1 MTSLAAAM
9 MISVDVVM
17 TSVAGVTQLHAAR
30 SHDNACACRGRSVG
44 KTSCCTD
51 HTEEKFNC
59 Q

>member
-1 MTSLAAAM
+1 MTSSAAAM
-9 MISVDVVM
+9 MTSDGVVM
-17 TSVAGVTQLHAAR
+17 TSVAGVTQLQAAR
-30 SHDNACACRGRSVG
+30 SHDNACACRERSVG